1 MVPEASTQM
10 DAAGQ
15 MVAKRLF
22 RWHLLVFCVV
32 IGVLTLV
39 NVIIGG
45 GWWSFWPL
53 CAWGLALSLHFFYYK
68 SITVDEAWVQER
80 TEDMRLRSYDLGHIH
95 DIEER
100 VEKRDASVRP
110 ADERER

>member
-1 MVPEASTQM
+1 MVPEESIQM
-10 DAAGQ
+10 EVAGQ
-15 MVAKRLF
+15 TAVKRWF
-22 RWHLLVFCVV
+22 RRHLLLFCVV
-32 IGVLTLV
+32 MGALTVV
-39 NVIIGG
+39 NVFVGG

-68 SITVDEAWVQER
+68 SVTVDEAWVEER